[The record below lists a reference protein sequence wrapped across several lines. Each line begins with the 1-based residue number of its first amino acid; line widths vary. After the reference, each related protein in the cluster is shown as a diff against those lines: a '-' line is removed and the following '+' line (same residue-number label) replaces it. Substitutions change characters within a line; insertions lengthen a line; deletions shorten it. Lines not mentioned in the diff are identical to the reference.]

1 MKCAK
6 YVLLASLRC
15 LSNIYNSKINYYLT
29 IVIIA
34 PMVNTHSILCHTTV
48 KTHKQAKTL
57 ATRIIQNKLGA
68 CVQIKPVESIYAWE
82 EKLAHEEE
90 FQLAIKTQSSL
101 KKSLMNFIKQEH
113 DYSLPEIIFVPI
125 IDGEPDYLDWV
136 HANSGEP

>member
-1 MKCAK
+1 
-6 YVLLASLRC
+6 
-15 LSNIYNSKINYYLT
+15 
-29 IVIIA
+29 
-34 PMVNTHSILCHTTV
+34 MVNTHFILCHTTV
-48 KTHKQAKTL
+48 KTHKQAKKL
-57 ATRIIQNKLGA
+57 ATRIIQRKLGA

-82 EKLAHEEE
+82 KKIAHEEE
-90 FQLAIKTQSSL
+90 FQLVIKTQSSL